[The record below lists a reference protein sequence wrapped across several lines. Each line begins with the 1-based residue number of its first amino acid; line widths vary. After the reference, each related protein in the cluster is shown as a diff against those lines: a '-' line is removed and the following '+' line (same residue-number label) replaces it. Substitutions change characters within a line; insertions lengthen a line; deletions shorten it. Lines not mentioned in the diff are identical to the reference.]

1 MLRAVTG
8 VGDEERML
16 VMADLRDPRQDP
28 FDFTTSM
35 LRLCEDVTCRLD
47 EFLHI
52 DMSRVAVTFAQARR
66 RVLHG
71 LQAKLTPMRFEG
83 GSLTTRRHGRQWTV
97 QRLYQGDLEMLYILT
112 FYLPRFLEQSFREK
126 MITVLHELYH
136 ISPQFDGDIRRMDG
150 RYHVHSHSQR
160 EYDRLM
166 ETFVD
171 RYLGMRPPEDL
182 YGFLRSDFQTLDRQ
196 HGGIVGMRVSVP
208 KLIPVSDSRSA

>member
-1 MLRAVTG
+1 
-8 VGDEERML
+8 
-16 VMADLRDPRQDP
+16 MADLRDPRQGP
-28 FDFTTSM
+28 FDFTASM
-35 LRLCEDVTCRLD
+35 FRLCEDVTCRLD

-97 QRLYQGDLEMLYILT
+97 QRLYQGDVEMLYILT

-171 RYLGMRPPEDL
+171 RYLGMKPPEDL
-182 YGFLRSDFQTLDRQ
+182 YGFLRSDFRTLDQR
-196 HGGIVGMRVSVP
+196 HGGIIGMRVSVP
-208 KLIPVSDSRSA
+208 KLIPLSDSRSA

>member
-1 MLRAVTG
+1 
-8 VGDEERML
+8 
-16 VMADLRDPRQDP
+16 MADLSNPRRGP
-28 FDFTTSM
+28 LDFTACM
-35 LRLCEDVTCRLD
+35 LRLCEDVTCQLD

-166 ETFVD
+166 EAFVD
-171 RYLGMRPPEDL
+171 RYLGMKPPEDL
-182 YGFLRSDFQTLDRQ
+182 YAFLRSDFRTLDQQ

-208 KLIPVSDSRSA
+208 KLIPLSDSRSA